1 LRFSAAGAVR
11 QSAGRFFNIERRR
24 YPMIQALLTSPTFAA
39 FLFASLILAVTPG
52 PGVIYIVTRT
62 LGQGRKAG
70 FASIGGIALG
80 DLGNATAA
88 SVGLAALLSASATAF
103 VIVKLAG
110 AAYLIFLG
118 VKALW
123 VRSATPIMVN
133 RIRESP
139 ARLFRDGF
147 LVALLNPKTALF
159 FAALLPQ
166 FIDPGASPLWQSLV
180 LSGVFVAIAVCTDT
194 LYMLTASALAPA
206 LDRRR
211 GGSRSYG
218 RYITAA
224 TFIGLGVYAAL
235 ANPRE
240 G

>member
-1 LRFSAAGAVR
+1 MLKIDLS
-11 QSAGRFFNIERRR
+11 
-24 YPMIQALLTSPTFAA
+24 IQALLTSPTFAA

-80 DLGNATAA
+80 NLGNAAAA
-88 SVGLAALLSASATAF
+88 SLGLAAVLSASANAF
-103 VIVKLAG
+103 VVVKLAG
-110 AAYLIFLG
+110 AAYLVFLG
-118 VKALW
+118 LKALW
-123 VRSATPIMVN
+123 AKPATAVAVRTT
-133 RIRESP
+133 RLSP

-180 LSGVFVAIAVCTDT
+180 LSCVFVAIAVCTDT

-206 LDRRR
+206 ISRR
-211 GGSRSYG
+211 GGARSYG

-235 ANPRE
+235 ANPRPPN
-240 G
+240 